1 MEVRDARTADLVA
14 LTELYNHYIVTSV
27 VTFDVKPFT
36 VEERRSAWFEHYAPT
51 GPYRLLV
58 ATETGTAGGD
68 GGILG
73 YVTSSPFRAKAA
85 YRTSVETSV
94 YCRPDA
100 VGRGIGR
107 LLYERLFAA
116 LGDEDL
122 HRAYAGIALPNEASR
137 RLHAR
142 CGFAEVG
149 TYHEVGFKDGR
160 YRDVLWVE
168 RSLP

>member
-1 MEVRDARTADLVA
+1 MPGLEVRDARATDLPA
-14 LTELYNHYIVTSV
+14 LTDLYNHYVVTSA
-27 VTFDVKPFT
+27 VTFDVEPLT
-36 VEERRSAWFEHYAPT
+36 VEARRRNWFAHYAPT
-51 GPYRLLV
+51 GPHRLLV
-58 ATETGTAGGD
+58 ATGPD
-68 GGILG
+68 GEILG

-100 VGRGIGR
+100 VGRGVGR

-116 LGDEDL
+116 LRHEDL
-122 HRAYAGIALPNEASR
+122 HRAYAGIALPNEPSR

-142 CGFAEVG
+142 CGFTEVG
-149 TYHEVGFKDGR
+149 TYHEVGWKNGR
-160 YRDVLWVE
+160 YWDVLWVE